1 MICVTCLISKRRKSQ
16 TLKKIKHKAHFILS
30 TTKHLER
37 LSYIWFLHFLLNSK
51 TIVHDIK

>member
-1 MICVTCLISKRRKSQ
+1 MICITCLISKRRKSQ

-51 TIVHDIK
+51 TIAHDIK